1 VKETIKKK
9 RGQFF
14 LEMSSIDLGFSPI
27 MIAFPKLFCS
37 ISLQLFL
44 RENLSKSEI
53 LIHN

>member
-1 VKETIKKK
+1 VKETLKKK

-14 LEMSSIDLGFSPI
+14 IEMSSIDLGFSPI

-44 RENLSKSEI
+44 RERFIKK
-53 LIHN
+53 